1 MDACIKE
8 LYRIGIVPVVAL
20 EDAADALPLG
30 AALKKGGVSA
40 IEVTF
45 RTAAAADAIRLLTR
59 EMPELLV
66 GAGTV
71 LTKAQADAAIEAG
84 AKFIVSPGF
93 QPELVSY
100 VLSKGVPMCPG
111 TATPGEME
119 QAMALGLSAVKF
131 FPAEQNGGAPML
143 KALSAPYRD
152 LLFMPTGGVKL
163 ENLRTY
169 LALDQVFACGGTWLA
184 TKDDIK
190 AKAFDKITARTR
202 EAVKTMLNFRI
213 KHVGI
218 NSKDEAEAKKTATLL
233 CSIFDFD
240 YNDTELSVFTGSAV
254 EVMKFMGRG
263 SLGHVAIGADNVDR
277 AEYYLKQRGFSF
289 DESTR
294 RVDASGRT
302 TFLYLKDEIGGET
315 PRGHHFFEAGL
326 F

>member
-71 LTKAQADAAIEAG
+71 LTKEQADAAIEAG

-240 YNDTELSVFTGSAV
+240 YNDTELSVFTGTAV
-254 EVMKFMGRG
+254 
-263 SLGHVAIGADNVDR
+263 
-277 AEYYLKQRGFSF
+277 
-289 DESTR
+289 
-294 RVDASGRT
+294 
-302 TFLYLKDEIGGET
+302 
-315 PRGHHFFEAGL
+315 
-326 F
+326 

>member
-45 RTAAAADAIRLLTR
+45 RTAAAADAIRLLSR

-71 LTKAQADAAIEAG
+71 ITKAQADAAIEAG

-277 AEYYLKQRGFSF
+277 AEYYLRQRGFSF

-294 RVDASGRT
+294 RVDAAGRT
-302 TFLYLKDEIGGET
+302 TFLYLSDEIGGFAFHLT
-315 PRGHHFFEAGL
+315 KN
-326 F
+326 

>member
-277 AEYYLKQRGFSF
+277 AEYYLRQRGFSF

-294 RVDASGRT
+294 RVDAAGRT
-302 TFLYLKDEIGGET
+302 TFLYLSDEIGGFAFHLT
-315 PRGHHFFEAGL
+315 KN
-326 F
+326 

>member
-71 LTKAQADAAIEAG
+71 ITKEQADAAIEAG

-184 TKDDIK
+184 TKDDIQ

-277 AEYYLKQRGFSF
+277 AEYYLRQRGFSF

-302 TFLYLKDEIGGET
+302 TFLYLKDEIGGFAFHLT
-315 PRGHHFFEAGL
+315 KN
-326 F
+326 

>member
-71 LTKAQADAAIEAG
+71 ITKEQADAAIEAG

-163 ENLRTY
+163 ENLRNY

-240 YNDTELSVFTGSAV
+240 YNETELSVFTGSAV

-277 AEYYLKQRGFSF
+277 AEYYLRQRGFSF

-294 RVDASGRT
+294 RVDAAGRT
-302 TFLYLKDEIGGET
+302 TFLYLSDEIGGFAFHLT
-315 PRGHHFFEAGL
+315 KN
-326 F
+326 

>member
-30 AALKKGGVSA
+30 AALKKGGVFA

-218 NSKDEAEAKKTATLL
+218 NSKDAREAKKTATLL

-240 YNDTELSVFTGSAV
+240 YNDTELSVFTGTAV
-254 EVMKFMGRG
+254 EVMKYMGRG
-263 SLGHVAIGADNVDR
+263 SLGHIAIGADNVDR
-277 AEYYLKQRGFSF
+277 AEYYLRQRGFSF

-302 TFLYLKDEIGGET
+302 TFLYLKDEIGGFAFHLT
-315 PRGHHFFEAGL
+315 KN
-326 F
+326 

>member
-45 RTAAAADAIRLLTR
+45 RTAAAADAIRLLSR
-59 EMPELLV
+59 EMPGLLV

-71 LTKAQADAAIEAG
+71 ITKAQADAAIEAG

-163 ENLRTY
+163 ENLRNY
-169 LALDQVFACGGTWLA
+169 LALDQVFAGGGTWLA

-240 YNDTELSVFTGSAV
+240 YNDTELSVFTGTAV

-263 SLGHVAIGADNVDR
+263 SLGHIAIGADNVDR
-277 AEYYLKQRGFSF
+277 AEYYLRQRGFSF

-294 RVDASGRT
+294 RVDAAGRT
-302 TFLYLKDEIGGET
+302 TFLYLSDEIGGFAFHLT
-315 PRGHHFFEAGL
+315 KN
-326 F
+326 

>member
-71 LTKAQADAAIEAG
+71 ITKEQADAAIEAG

-190 AKAFDKITARTR
+190 AKVFDKITARTR

-277 AEYYLKQRGFSF
+277 AEYYLRQRGFSF

-302 TFLYLKDEIGGET
+302 TFLYLKDEIGGFAFHLT
-315 PRGHHFFEAGL
+315 KN
-326 F
+326 

>member
-71 LTKAQADAAIEAG
+71 ITKEQADAAIEAG

-169 LALDQVFACGGTWLA
+169 LALNQVFACGGTWLA

-277 AEYYLKQRGFSF
+277 AEYYLRQRGFSF

-302 TFLYLKDEIGGET
+302 TFLYLKDEIGGFAFHLT
-315 PRGHHFFEAGL
+315 KN
-326 F
+326 

>member
-20 EDAADALPLG
+20 DDAADALPLG

-277 AEYYLKQRGFSF
+277 AEYYLRERGFSF

-302 TFLYLKDEIGGET
+302 TFLYLKDEIGGFAFHLT
-315 PRGHHFFEAGL
+315 KN
-326 F
+326 

>member
-45 RTAAAADAIRLLTR
+45 RTAAAADAIRLLSR

-71 LTKAQADAAIEAG
+71 ITKAQADAAIEAG

-163 ENLRTY
+163 ENLRNY
-169 LALDQVFACGGTWLA
+169 LALNQVFACGGTWLA

-240 YNDTELSVFTGSAV
+240 YNDTELSVFTGTAV

-263 SLGHVAIGADNVDR
+263 SLGHIAIGADNVDR
-277 AEYYLKQRGFSF
+277 AEYYLRQRGFSF

-294 RVDASGRT
+294 RVDAAGRT
-302 TFLYLKDEIGGET
+302 TFLYLSDEIGGFAFHLT
-315 PRGHHFFEAGL
+315 KN
-326 F
+326 

>member
-71 LTKAQADAAIEAG
+71 LTKEQADAAIEAG

-190 AKAFDKITARTR
+190 AKAFDQITARTR

-277 AEYYLKQRGFSF
+277 AEYYLRQRGFSF

-302 TFLYLKDEIGGET
+302 TFLYLKDEIGGFAFHLT
-315 PRGHHFFEAGL
+315 KN
-326 F
+326 

>member
-190 AKAFDKITARTR
+190 AKAFDQITARTR

-218 NSKDEAEAKKTATLL
+218 NSKDETEAKKTATLL

-277 AEYYLKQRGFSF
+277 AEYYLRQRGFSF

-302 TFLYLKDEIGGET
+302 TFLYLKDEIGGFAFHLT
-315 PRGHHFFEAGL
+315 KN
-326 F
+326 

>member
-71 LTKAQADAAIEAG
+71 LTKEQADAAIEAG

-190 AKAFDKITARTR
+190 AKAFDQITARTR

-218 NSKDEAEAKKTATLL
+218 NSKDAREAKKTATLL

-240 YNDTELSVFTGSAV
+240 YNDTELSVFTGTAV
-254 EVMKFMGRG
+254 EVMKYMGRG
-263 SLGHVAIGADNVDR
+263 SLGHIAIGADNVDR
-277 AEYYLKQRGFSF
+277 AEYYLRQRGFSF

-302 TFLYLKDEIGGET
+302 TFLYLKDEIGGFAFHLT
-315 PRGHHFFEAGL
+315 KN
-326 F
+326 

>member
-20 EDAADALPLG
+20 EYAADALPLG

-71 LTKAQADAAIEAG
+71 ITKEQADAAIEAG

-163 ENLRTY
+163 ENLRNY
-169 LALDQVFACGGTWLA
+169 LALNQVFACGGTWLA

-190 AKAFDKITARTR
+190 AKAFDQITARTR

-240 YNDTELSVFTGSAV
+240 YNDTELSVFTGTAV

-277 AEYYLKQRGFSF
+277 AEYYLRQRGFSF

-294 RVDASGRT
+294 RVDAAGRT
-302 TFLYLKDEIGGET
+302 TFLYLTEEIGGFAFHLT
-315 PRGHHFFEAGL
+315 KN
-326 F
+326 

>member
-71 LTKAQADAAIEAG
+71 ITKEQADAAIEAG

-240 YNDTELSVFTGSAV
+240 YNETELSVFTGSAV

-277 AEYYLKQRGFSF
+277 AEYYLRQRGFSF

-302 TFLYLKDEIGGET
+302 TFLYLKDEIGGFAFHLT
-315 PRGHHFFEAGL
+315 KN
-326 F
+326 

>member
-71 LTKAQADAAIEAG
+71 ITKEQADAAIEAG

-100 VLSKGVPMCPG
+100 VLSKGAPMCPG

-277 AEYYLKQRGFSF
+277 AEYYLRQRGFSF

-302 TFLYLKDEIGGET
+302 TFLYLKDEIGGFAFHLT
-315 PRGHHFFEAGL
+315 KN
-326 F
+326 

>member
-1 MDACIKE
+1 MDTCIKE

-71 LTKAQADAAIEAG
+71 ITKEQADAAIEAG

-218 NSKDEAEAKKTATLL
+218 NSKDAREAKKTATLL

-240 YNDTELSVFTGSAV
+240 YNDTELSVFTGTAV
-254 EVMKFMGRG
+254 EVMKYMGRG
-263 SLGHVAIGADNVDR
+263 SLGHIAIGADNVDR
-277 AEYYLKQRGFSF
+277 AEYYLRQRGFSF

-294 RVDASGRT
+294 RVDAAGRT
-302 TFLYLKDEIGGET
+302 TFLYLTEEIGGFAFHLT
-315 PRGHHFFEAGL
+315 KN
-326 F
+326 

>member
-1 MDACIKE
+1 MDACIKK

-71 LTKAQADAAIEAG
+71 LTKEQADAAIEAG

-190 AKAFDKITARTR
+190 AKAFDQITARTR

-277 AEYYLKQRGFSF
+277 AEYYLRQRGFSF

-302 TFLYLKDEIGGET
+302 TFLYLKDEIGGFAFHLT
-315 PRGHHFFEAGL
+315 KN
-326 F
+326 

>member
-277 AEYYLKQRGFSF
+277 AEYYLRQRGFSF

-302 TFLYLKDEIGGET
+302 TFLYLSDEIGGFAFHLT
-315 PRGHHFFEAGL
+315 KN
-326 F
+326 

>member
-45 RTAAAADAIRLLTR
+45 RTAAAADAIRLLSR

-163 ENLRTY
+163 ENLRNY

-240 YNDTELSVFTGSAV
+240 YNDTELSVFTGTAV

-277 AEYYLKQRGFSF
+277 AEYYLRQRGFSF

-294 RVDASGRT
+294 RVDAAGRT
-302 TFLYLKDEIGGET
+302 TFLYLSDEIGGFAFHLT
-315 PRGHHFFEAGL
+315 KN
-326 F
+326 

>member
-20 EDAADALPLG
+20 DDAADALPLG

-59 EMPELLV
+59 EIPELLV

-71 LTKAQADAAIEAG
+71 ITKEQADAAIEAG

-277 AEYYLKQRGFSF
+277 AEYYLRQRGFSF

-302 TFLYLKDEIGGET
+302 TFLYLKDEIGGFAFHLT
-315 PRGHHFFEAGL
+315 KN
-326 F
+326 

>member
-45 RTAAAADAIRLLTR
+45 RTAAAADAIRLLSR

-71 LTKAQADAAIEAG
+71 ITKAQADAAIEAG

-93 QPELVSY
+93 QPELVSD

-163 ENLRTY
+163 ENLRNY

-240 YNDTELSVFTGSAV
+240 YNDTELSVFTGTAV

-277 AEYYLKQRGFSF
+277 AEYYLRQRGFAF

-294 RVDASGRT
+294 RVDAAGRT
-302 TFLYLKDEIGGET
+302 TFLYLSDEIGGFAFHLT
-315 PRGHHFFEAGL
+315 KN
-326 F
+326 

>member
-190 AKAFDKITARTR
+190 AKDFDKITARTR

-218 NSKDEAEAKKTATLL
+218 NSKDAREAKKTATLL

-240 YNDTELSVFTGSAV
+240 YNDTELSVFTGTAV
-254 EVMKFMGRG
+254 EVMKYMGRG
-263 SLGHVAIGADNVDR
+263 SLGHIAIGADNVDR
-277 AEYYLKQRGFSF
+277 AEYYLRQRGFSF
-289 DESTR
+289 DESPR
-294 RVDASGRT
+294 RVDAAGRT
-302 TFLYLKDEIGGET
+302 TFLYLTEEIGGFAFHLT
-315 PRGHHFFEAGL
+315 KN
-326 F
+326 

>member
-71 LTKAQADAAIEAG
+71 ITKEQADAAIEAG

-218 NSKDEAEAKKTATLL
+218 NSKDEAEAKNTATLL

-240 YNDTELSVFTGSAV
+240 YNDTELSVFTGTAV

-277 AEYYLKQRGFSF
+277 AEYYLRQRGFSF

-302 TFLYLKDEIGGET
+302 TFLYLKDEIGGFAFHLT
-315 PRGHHFFEAGL
+315 KN
-326 F
+326 

>member
-45 RTAAAADAIRLLTR
+45 RTAAAADAIRLLSR

-71 LTKAQADAAIEAG
+71 ITKAQADAAIEAG

-163 ENLRTY
+163 ENLRNY

-190 AKAFDKITARTR
+190 AKTFDKITARTR

-240 YNDTELSVFTGSAV
+240 YNDTELSVFTGTAV

-277 AEYYLKQRGFSF
+277 AEYYLRQRGFSF

-294 RVDASGRT
+294 RVDAAGRT
-302 TFLYLKDEIGGET
+302 TFLYLSDEIGGFAFHLT
-315 PRGHHFFEAGL
+315 KN
-326 F
+326 

>member
-111 TATPGEME
+111 TAPPGEME

-277 AEYYLKQRGFSF
+277 AEYYLRQRGFSF

-302 TFLYLKDEIGGET
+302 TFLYLKDEIGGFAFHLT
-315 PRGHHFFEAGL
+315 KN
-326 F
+326 

>member
-71 LTKAQADAAIEAG
+71 LTKEQADAAIEAG

-184 TKDDIK
+184 TKADIK

-277 AEYYLKQRGFSF
+277 AEYYLRQRGFSF

-302 TFLYLKDEIGGET
+302 TFLYLKDEIGGFAFHLT
-315 PRGHHFFEAGL
+315 KN
-326 F
+326 

>member
-45 RTAAAADAIRLLTR
+45 RTAAAADAIRLLSR

-71 LTKAQADAAIEAG
+71 ITQAQADAAIEAG

-163 ENLRTY
+163 ENLRNY

-240 YNDTELSVFTGSAV
+240 YNDTELSVFTGTAV

-277 AEYYLKQRGFSF
+277 AEYYLRQRGFSF

-294 RVDASGRT
+294 RVDAAGRT
-302 TFLYLKDEIGGET
+302 SSIFRMRSAALPST
-315 PRGHHFFEAGL
+315 
-326 F
+326 

>member
-71 LTKAQADAAIEAG
+71 ITKEQADAAIEAG

-163 ENLRTY
+163 ENLRNY

-240 YNDTELSVFTGSAV
+240 YNDTELSVFTGTAV

-277 AEYYLKQRGFSF
+277 AEYYLRQRGFSF

-294 RVDASGRT
+294 RVDAAGRT
-302 TFLYLKDEIGGET
+302 TFLYLKDEIGGFAFHLT
-315 PRGHHFFEAGL
+315 KN
-326 F
+326 

>member
-8 LYRIGIVPVVAL
+8 LYRIGIVPVVAI
-20 EDAADALPLG
+20 EDANDALPL
-30 AALKKGGVSA
+30 AEALKKGGVSA
-40 IEVTF
+40 IEITF
-45 RTAAAADAIRLLTR
+45 RTAAAAEAIRTLTR
-59 EMPELLV
+59 EMPDMTV

-71 LTKAQADAAIEAG
+71 VTKEQADAAIEAG

-163 ENLRTY
+163 ENLRNY

-240 YNDTELSVFTGSAV
+240 YNDTELSVFTGTAV

-277 AEYYLKQRGFSF
+277 AEYYLRQRGFSF

-294 RVDASGRT
+294 RVDAAGRT
-302 TFLYLKDEIGGET
+302 TFLYLSDEIGGFAFHLT
-315 PRGHHFFEAGL
+315 KN
-326 F
+326 

>member
-184 TKDDIK
+184 TKD
-190 AKAFDKITARTR
+190 
-202 EAVKTMLNFRI
+202 VKTMLNFRI

-277 AEYYLKQRGFSF
+277 AEYYLRQRGFSF

-302 TFLYLKDEIGGET
+302 TFLYLKDEIGGFAFHLT
-315 PRGHHFFEAGL
+315 KN
-326 F
+326 

>member
-30 AALKKGGVSA
+30 AALKKSGVSA

-302 TFLYLKDEIGGET
+302 TFLYLKDEIGGFAFHLT
-315 PRGHHFFEAGL
+315 KN
-326 F
+326 

>member
-20 EDAADALPLG
+20 DDAADALPLG

-45 RTAAAADAIRLLTR
+45 RTAAAADAIRLLSR

-84 AKFIVSPGF
+84 AKFSVSPGF

-163 ENLRTY
+163 ENLRNY

-277 AEYYLKQRGFSF
+277 AEYYLRQRGFSF

-294 RVDASGRT
+294 RVDAAGRT
-302 TFLYLKDEIGGET
+302 TFLYLADEIGGFAFHLT
-315 PRGHHFFEAGL
+315 KN
-326 F
+326 

>member
-45 RTAAAADAIRLLTR
+45 RTAAAADAIRLLSR

-163 ENLRTY
+163 ENLRNY

-277 AEYYLKQRGFSF
+277 AEYYLRQRGFSF

-294 RVDASGRT
+294 RVDAAGRT
-302 TFLYLKDEIGGET
+302 TFLYLADEIGGFAFHLT
-315 PRGHHFFEAGL
+315 KN
-326 F
+326 

>member
-190 AKAFDKITARTR
+190 AKAFDQITARTR

-240 YNDTELSVFTGSAV
+240 YNDTELSVFTGTAV

-263 SLGHVAIGADNVDR
+263 SLGHIAIGADNVDR
-277 AEYYLKQRGFSF
+277 AEYYLRQRGFSF

-302 TFLYLKDEIGGET
+302 TFLYLSDEIGGFAFHLT
-315 PRGHHFFEAGL
+315 KN
-326 F
+326 

>member
-20 EDAADALPLG
+20 EYAADALPLG

-45 RTAAAADAIRLLTR
+45 RTAAAADAICLLTR

-71 LTKAQADAAIEAG
+71 ITKEQADAAIEAG

-163 ENLRTY
+163 ENLRNY

-190 AKAFDKITARTR
+190 AKAFDQITARTR

-218 NSKDEAEAKKTATLL
+218 NSKDAREAKKTATLL

-240 YNDTELSVFTGSAV
+240 YNDTELSVFTGTAV
-254 EVMKFMGRG
+254 EVMKYMGRG
-263 SLGHVAIGADNVDR
+263 SLGHIAIGADNVDR
-277 AEYYLKQRGFSF
+277 AEYYLRQRGFSF

-294 RVDASGRT
+294 RVDAAGRT
-302 TFLYLKDEIGGET
+302 TFLYLTEEIGGFAFHLT
-315 PRGHHFFEAGL
+315 KN
-326 F
+326 

>member
-1 MDACIKE
+1 MDTCIKE

-277 AEYYLKQRGFSF
+277 AEYYLRQRGFSF

-302 TFLYLKDEIGGET
+302 TFLYLKDEIGGFAFHL
-315 PRGHHFFEAGL
+315 PKN
-326 F
+326 

>member
-71 LTKAQADAAIEAG
+71 ITKEQADAAIEAG

-218 NSKDEAEAKKTATLL
+218 NSKDAREAKKTATLL

-240 YNDTELSVFTGSAV
+240 YNDTELSVFTGTAV
-254 EVMKFMGRG
+254 EVMKYMGRG

-277 AEYYLKQRGFSF
+277 AEYYLRQRGFSF

-302 TFLYLKDEIGGET
+302 TFLYLTEEIGGFAFHLT
-315 PRGHHFFEAGL
+315 KN
-326 F
+326 

>member
-45 RTAAAADAIRLLTR
+45 RTAAAADAIRLLSR

-71 LTKAQADAAIEAG
+71 ITKAQADAAIEAG

-163 ENLRTY
+163 ENLRNY

-240 YNDTELSVFTGSAV
+240 YNDTELSVFTGTAV

-277 AEYYLKQRGFSF
+277 AEYYLRQRGFAF

-294 RVDASGRT
+294 RVDAAGRT
-302 TFLYLKDEIGGET
+302 TFLYLSDEIGGFAFHLT
-315 PRGHHFFEAGL
+315 KN
-326 F
+326 